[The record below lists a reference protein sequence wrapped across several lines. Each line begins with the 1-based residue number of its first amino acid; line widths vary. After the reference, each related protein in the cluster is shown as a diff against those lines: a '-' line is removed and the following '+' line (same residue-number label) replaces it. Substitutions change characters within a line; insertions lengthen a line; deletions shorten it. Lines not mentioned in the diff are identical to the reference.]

1 MGATEPEK
9 ERKIGQCMSVCV
21 CFSMYVCVPERVRIC
36 DSKERERERESEA
49 YIGDVLF
56 VTEVKEGTL
65 AM

>member
-1 MGATEPEK
+1 
-9 ERKIGQCMSVCV
+9 MSVLACMRV
-21 CFSMYVCVPERVRIC
+21 CLRGCEYVTQ
-36 DSKERERERESEA
+36 KRERERESEA